1 MERRTLGK
9 SSLDL
14 VIPIREHGDR
24 LHLHWVRS
32 HQTLENHC
40 KEFGTLS
47 KWRWLANA
55 EADKFQTR
63 DLEWEEQLKSK
74 DKANKLVLH
83 FLAERTALLFSHDKD
98 QGPQVQFEG
107 EVASPSKQA
116 RPAGL
121 NRKGK
126 LPPKSKE
133 VLSGEADWP
142 NKRDLKG
149 CSVQPAPGTCV
160 AVDFGASKW
169 GPKCKLGAQQILP
182 SQPDRVLDMA
192 VRRSFIRFWACRSSH
207 NMVHEGV
214 FWRCSRCRR
223 TQRTGADS
231 PCAGLYAKHDR
242 ADEPSRLRQQ
252 CQGSLSGS
260 CGP

>member
-1 MERRTLGK
+1 HTKGEVDITTDAKSVKTRVERRTLGK

-142 NKRDLKG
+142 NKRSG
-149 CSVQPAPGTCV
+149 RAAAPITWSMKEFSG
-160 AVDFGASKW
+160 GAR
-169 GPKCKLGAQQILP
+169 GA
-182 SQPDRVLDMA
+182 
-192 VRRSFIRFWACRSSH
+192 
-207 NMVHEGV
+207 G
-214 FWRCSRCRR
+214 
-223 TQRTGADS
+223 
-231 PCAGLYAKHDR
+231 
-242 ADEPSRLRQQ
+242 
-252 CQGSLSGS
+252 SGS
-260 CGP
+260 SAKAASQAAVAP